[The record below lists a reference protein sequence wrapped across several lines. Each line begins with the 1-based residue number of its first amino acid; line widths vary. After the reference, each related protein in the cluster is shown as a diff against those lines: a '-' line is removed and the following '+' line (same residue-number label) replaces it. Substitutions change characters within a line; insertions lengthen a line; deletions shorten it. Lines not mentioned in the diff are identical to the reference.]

1 MDRYHFNHVP
11 RNTRTCRLCNTEAV
25 EDEQHMVFECTHT
38 ALVQIRQD
46 YQHLFQAGDLTVTTL
61 PALLKQPQS
70 QLAGFITACFT
81 AGDYKERNQI
91 FESVRPQSTREVLN
105 TVAHELARI
114 QNLNPSTI
122 QNSLFPDIVAY
133 DKTKAAQQCLQATE
147 EAIAAGAGGSAADDI
162 DVVGFDGGAPAQQ
175 HKRPRDG
182 IINPENTSG
191 EQEEGDSLCLREEEL
206 NNHDLEALLSPI
218 RSHPAAAVA
227 PAPGFNARAAASPTV
242 LEAEPTSTYIEGVP
256 KARRAL
262 LNDEIDVAAPPAV
275 AAETAAAAGMPAT
288 AKPASMS
295 DGKSSIQEEDASAYI
310 GAMTAEELLQRLKAV
325 EAENAILK
333 SKQSGGRGGGN
344 ANGATMQATSK
355 ASLLHGLECMVNKN
369 HLESI
374 DSELGNVH
382 PHQQA
387 NFAIQKLAATGG
399 LSYNNAVANISAR
412 NIGSGVPL
420 SPGRAMVPNPLQ
432 HIPLPSQQYGS
443 FNAAAER
450 AVLPSVI
457 AVAAAAAATAVA
469 QAFGCG
475 AQYSLPSNAVIYPN
489 VDANMV
495 DAARG
500 AEMPPSFDL
509 YASAGPRSRSAQATV
524 VDAGKGSLPTSKKKT
539 KSRYMELQP
548 IGRDLPKW
556 QDFVKSIDA
565 LINWCFEPRFEVD
578 GRELSVVELE
588 LEPATGQKDTSW
600 RGPKLRQRESELNSF
615 WQLAKE
621 QLPSKAAA
629 TSKADMYVAAEQ
641 LRKKLGVETVAA
653 LMRVSSAKIAERNA
667 AGKGAANVAS
677 N

>member
-1 MDRYHFNHVP
+1 M
-11 RNTRTCRLCNTEAV
+11 
-25 EDEQHMVFECTHT
+25 
-38 ALVQIRQD
+38 
-46 YQHLFQAGDLTVTTL
+46 LFFLFPTFWGSVDASL
-61 PALLKQPQS
+61 
-70 QLAGFITACFT
+70 FT
-81 AGDYKERNQI
+81 GSI